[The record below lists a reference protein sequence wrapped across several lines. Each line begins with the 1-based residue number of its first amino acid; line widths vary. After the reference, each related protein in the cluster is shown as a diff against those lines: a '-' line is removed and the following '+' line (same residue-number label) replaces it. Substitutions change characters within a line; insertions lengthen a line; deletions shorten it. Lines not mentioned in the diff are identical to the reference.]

1 VRYLIVLILLVG
13 CGIKPSAGC
22 DVDTHK
28 ETMKEIKDSCVESPT
43 VILKKEF

>member
-1 VRYLIVLILLVG
+1 MRYLIVLILLVG

-28 ETMKEIKDSCVESPT
+28 ETMKGIKDSCVESPT

>member
-1 VRYLIVLILLVG
+1 MRYLIVLILLVG
-13 CGIKPSAGC
+13 CGIKTSAGC

-28 ETMKEIKDSCVESPT
+28 ETMKEIKVSCVESPT